1 MKKIQISLI
10 LVLITTMS
18 FGQNLFTDFENM
30 DGVTSIVVNNKMFSM
45 LSSIEINSSDADEQQ
60 FWDMIKNITSLKVLT
75 TGDVGIANDMTKR
88 VKQYLNKSNLD
99 ELMRIKDGD
108 QM

>member
-10 LVLITTMS
+10 LVMITTMS

-60 FWDMIKNITSLKVLT
+60 FWDMIKN
-75 TGDVGIANDMTKR
+75 
-88 VKQYLNKSNLD
+88 
-99 ELMRIKDGD
+99 
-108 QM
+108 